1 MNKIQAEILSE
12 TERTRKIN
20 GITLWGSFVNFL
32 LLAFKFVVGI
42 LGNSS
47 ALVADAIHSFSD
59 FITDF
64 IVLIFVNIGR
74 KPQDGCHDYGHGK
87 FETFA
92 TFLIGVI
99 LLGIGGMLMYN
110 GIHDIVNVLTKGES
124 LPSPGIW
131 AFIVAVISI
140 VSKEIMFHL
149 TINVGRKVNSQAL
162 VANAWHHRSDAF
174 SSIGTAVG
182 IGGAILIGNKWTI
195 LDPIAAAV
203 VSIFIIKEAVE
214 LLASSVGELT
224 EKSLPEDIEN
234 EIISIVRA
242 VDGVVEPH
250 HLRTRRIGNRFAIEV
265 HIRMDGEMTLN
276 KAHGIASQAEDQLKA
291 RFGEDTHVAIHMEPI
306 KINGTYKEE

>member
-1 MNKIQAEILSE
+1 ME
-12 TERTRKIN
+12 TGERTHEIN
-20 GITLWGSFVNFL
+20 SITLWGSFVNFL
-32 LLAFKFVVGI
+32 LLALKFVIGI
-42 LGNSS
+42 LGHSS

-99 LLGIGGMLMYN
+99 LLSVGGMLMYN
-110 GIHDIVNVLTKGES
+110 GVHSVVDVLTKGES
-124 LPSPGIW
+124 LPSPGTW
-131 AFIVAVISI
+131 AFVVAVISI
-140 VSKEIMFHL
+140 VLKEIMYHL
-149 TINVGRKVNSQAL
+149 TMKVARKVNSQAL

-306 KINGTYKEE
+306 KINGAYKEE